1 MVRIAASR
9 ILLFV
14 AGLLVLFIA
23 GLMSISAPVAAAPML
38 LITETSA
45 AEPPTRTPTPIP
57 TNTPT
62 NTPIPTN
69 TPPPEDRPRRNT
81 PTPTS
86 TPSPTP
92 TVTSTPIILIA
103 DPMITKEVSVGAA
116 FIGDTVSYTLT
127 VTNPGDGVATDVVVE
142 DTVPPFLAL
151 EGVSATR
158 GEVTVNGATI
168 RVVIGDL
175 APGETVTI
183 AVIARVVAAAEAP
196 DNRNIAFLTTTSS
209 SDNPLNN
216 NSEVSLI
223 ITQPVPPPNL
233 PNTGS
238 DSNLLLPFLLILGI
252 SLITASLLSRRRPA

>member
-1 MVRIAASR
+1 MVRIAVSR

-14 AGLLVLFIA
+14 TGMLILLTA
-23 GLMSISAPVAAAPML
+23 GLMSMSEPVAAAPVL

-62 NTPIPTN
+62 NTPIP
-69 TPPPEDRPRRNT
+69 PPPDESPRRE
-81 PTPTS
+81 PSTPTS

-92 TVTSTPIILIA
+92 TSTPIILIA
-103 DPMITKEVSVGAA
+103 DPIITKEVSVSAA
-116 FIGDTVSYTLT
+116 FIGDTVTYSLT
-127 VTNPGDGVATDVVVE
+127 VTNSGNGVASDVMVE

-175 APGETVTI
+175 APGDVVTI
-183 AVIARVVAAAEAP
+183 SVIARVVAAAEAP
-196 DNRNIAFLTTTSS
+196 DNRNIAFLTTTSAT
-209 SDNPLNN
+209 DNPLNN

-233 PNTGS
+233 PNTS
-238 DSNLLLPFLLILGI
+238 SNSNLLLPFLFILGI
-252 SLITASLLSRRRPA
+252 SLIAASLVSRWRTA